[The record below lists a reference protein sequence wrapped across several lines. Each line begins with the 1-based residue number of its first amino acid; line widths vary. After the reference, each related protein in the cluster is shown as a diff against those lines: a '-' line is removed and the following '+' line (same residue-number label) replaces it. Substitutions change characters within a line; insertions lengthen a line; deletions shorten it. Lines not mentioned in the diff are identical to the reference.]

1 MKSNFQLSLTS
12 DANDGEKSKQ
22 FREELTRYNSQFGKD
37 SYKNPQMGGKELDL
51 YKLFR
56 EVVGRG
62 GYNTVLE
69 NKLWKDI
76 VNALDISSSC
86 TSASFL
92 LRNHYNRYLLSYEQ
106 HYLKSHS
113 NLLENN
119 KAKTLKETQ
128 SNNNANNNNSSNN
141 NPQLDQKLL
150 GKKILKPDMD
160 YSLFFRH
167 TKNSFQNYKDK
178 SVFKKV
184 RLTNSI
190 PDLKRVV
197 LAFES
202 HNTSEIIWSLNILLL
217 FSSNTNVNLVMDN
230 QPYLIES
237 LTNYLLYCVSNVTE
251 LSNIFRI
258 NNNEKDKDKDK
269 LIKPIL
275 ESQSKNA
282 NVNLLQESKIQ
293 YNFTNDININKNT
306 SLSYLSKKEK
316 NIDLKQKTY
325 EKAGVSNFREEIL
338 ENELLEHL
346 LSILQIIRNLSM
358 IRANEPSIIKNSKLM
373 NLIYLLLINSNLIE
387 IKSNVLDIIT
397 NLAKHVVLKE
407 IKYGTSVLSQI
418 FELVKSSYK
427 ETSEQAIECLRRL
440 TFPNGN
446 DEFFIKLTD
455 DFYEELVNMLIA
467 YKQDIRESALEIMY
481 CISDSMI
488 AKSKLGK
495 QNYCIE
501 RLISLLCSNST
512 DNKIAKFSACILSNL
527 ATIPYNS
534 KLIMAYEEELFMA
547 ACLDETLTK
556 ILMGIVSN

>member
-1 MKSNFQLSLTS
+1 MKSNFQLSLTN
-12 DANDGEKSKQ
+12 DANDVEKSKQ
-22 FREELTRYNSQFGKD
+22 FREELTRYNSQFGRD

-106 HYLKSHS
+106 HYLKSHAS
-113 NLLENN
+113 LLENN
-119 KAKTLKETQ
+119 KIKTVKEVQ
-128 SNNNANNNNSSNN
+128 NNNLTNNTTS

-150 GKKILKPDMD
+150 GKKIIKPDMD

-258 NNNEKDKDKDK
+258 SSNDKDKEKEK
-269 LIKPIL
+269 LVKPIV
-275 ESQSKNA
+275 ESQGKN
-282 NVNLLQESKIQ
+282 NNTNLIQPQ
-293 YNFTNDININKNT
+293 YNFTNDININKTT

-316 NIDLKQKTY
+316 NLDLKQKTY
-325 EKAGVSNFREEIL
+325 EKAGVSSFREEIL

-358 IRANEPSIIKNSKLM
+358 IRANEPSIVKNSKLM
-373 NLIYLLLINSNLIE
+373 NLIYLLLINSNLTE
-387 IKSNVLDIIT
+387 IKINVLDILT
-397 NLAKHVVLKE
+397 NLAKHVILKD
-407 IKYGTSVLSQI
+407 IKYGTSILSQI
-418 FELVKSSYK
+418 FELVKSPYK

-446 DEFFIKLTD
+446 DEFFIKLND

-481 CISDSMI
+481 CISDTMI

-495 QNYCIE
+495 QSYCVE
-501 RLISLLCSNST
+501 RLISLLCSNSA